1 MCAGD
6 LLTAVLYSS
15 LKGVLTQLQVIYLFA
30 GAMSAAGAIFILL
43 AVWYKPNKT
52 AVAPPA
58 IAAAAPPVDDLPPP
72 AGKGM
77 AAEHSG

>member
-1 MCAGD
+1 MLAGD

-15 LKGVLTQLQVIYLFA
+15 LKGVLSQLQVIYLFA
-30 GAMSAAGAIFILL
+30 GAMSFAGAIFILL
-43 AVWYKPNKT
+43 AVWYKPNKSV
-52 AVAPPA
+52 AAPPA
-58 IAAAAPPVDDLPPP
+58 IAAAAASDDDLPPP

>member
-1 MCAGD
+1 MRAGD

-15 LKGVLTQLQVIYLFA
+15 LKGVLSQLQVIYLFA

-43 AVWYKPNKT
+43 AVWYKPNKSV
-52 AVAPPA
+52 AAPPA
-58 IAAAAPPVDDLPPP
+58 IAAAAAPEDGLPLP